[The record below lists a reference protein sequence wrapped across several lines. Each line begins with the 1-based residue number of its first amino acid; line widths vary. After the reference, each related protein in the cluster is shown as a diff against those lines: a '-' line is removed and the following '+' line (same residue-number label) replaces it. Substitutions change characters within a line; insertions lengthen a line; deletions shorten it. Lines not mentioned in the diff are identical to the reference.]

1 MYVYK
6 CYQSLQIWLNSTC
19 ASRSNWSGESA
30 LLTKVINSLFCS
42 LIVTLMCSI
51 HPTVLFLYPLKL
63 FLMFSWAI
71 KKDLRWTKGLIR
83 VVAVLSK
90 SRMTIMNLKEASLII
105 FYLYLMLLWT
115 IKMTSAISWKGYSR
129 EVSNYQ
135 MCCSYQENIYLF
147 EFNNNRNTSK
157 TYEIC
162 SKVTLKI
169 PERRQLRRSSAFNA
183 NLKHIWQLFLMFL
196 FSTLSL

>member
-19 ASRSNWSGESA
+19 ASRLNWSGESA

-71 KKDLRWTKGLIR
+71 KKDLRWAKGLIR

-105 FYLYLMLLWT
+105 FYLYLCCFGRLKWHQLYLENVIREKFQT
-115 IKMTSAISWKGYSR
+115 IKCIALTKKTFTC
-129 EVSNYQ
+129 SN
-135 MCCSYQENIYLF
+135 STTIE
-147 EFNNNRNTSK
+147 
-157 TYEIC
+157 
-162 SKVTLKI
+162 TLVK
-169 PERRQLRRSSAFNA
+169 RMKYVQR
-183 NLKHIWQLFLMFL
+183 
-196 FSTLSL
+196 